1 MTDEESKEIRKSER
15 APERKASERRRRKL
29 TEPMKPIAGGA
40 PAPTAVRQLEEK
52 VRTRLAIAEKD
63 GTLADKKSK
72 AREIIFTDLLGE
84 VIAAAEKGEYKGTKI
99 SRREKR
105 RILNL
110 RDEALARAAAFRVY
124 EGLWRGKAEEER
136 GSIEAGGQQ
145 KAAEAARELTTR
157 SIATLM
163 KLPGVQEELNKHL
176 AKMERMK
183 RRFDAGPEAAKR
195 KGQKYQYPYEE
206 KGIIYDSIGTF
217 ERHIDWLERREGVA
231 SEKVVAARYGWIL
244 FELFESHA
252 KSDYWATGRTRKDE
266 LKLKRILH
274 IERGAISD
282 VIPPEGIALLRKP
295 VAVVE
300 TKTKAGRVKGIGG
313 LKVAAKDLLTKE
325 RIEYW
330 ISPYVKEEFG
340 VKEFW
345 NKQPRGVKEK
355 FRLGKKSG
363 LPIVKDKDC
372 PEEIPWEEL
381 DYRLVPVQLRQNHAE
396 AVQFDDF
403 FGYELYSKGFWDQQ
417 DKEMLE
423 KVGVRFDLGGKPINL
438 SKVPWSK
445 LKWGPFIDNIPN
457 AYESYT
463 YDGTTAVATRKALC
477 EDGVGLLWRLT
488 HEKGPIFVD
497 ERVIE
502 TKAFG
507 VHIAAERTL
516 AEMRYYKSELMEIQ
530 LRQWEQIE
538 ARTPELVKLINL
550 FCDAGG
556 DAEVWYNLYSRQLN
570 REGQAGLLQN
580 PNSPGQI
587 AYILR
592 RIYRNRPEIWSQM
605 GIRENSEELLNEA
618 AEKILG
624 WTPERR
630 GENFYQWLR
639 RIEQE
644 RGGRRDV
651 ITKAE
656 LAEFIQYGMLE
667 KEWRE
672 LDLPPEVREGWEYYL
687 KEIISDRNLSR
698 NIRDELAKARRT
710 YKLMRFFSL
719 AAPNFG
725 YFQKMFFEE
734 VIKGAMDYGEAN
746 EENLHFAE
754 IAFRNRLKGIL
765 LGLRDYDE
773 RGDRLQEWMAGEIML
788 TAKERAEVFWKEI
801 LYLVRLHY
809 NTIETAMRLGDPNL
823 IASLPRDHELFR
835 WVDQQGNIHLMD
847 RHEAVMTP
855 EDRGRI
861 IGYFEQ
867 LHFRGKG
874 LTHLTLAE
882 LQRMR
887 ERFHCTRG
895 MEIWHRFKM
904 RWLYNIRD
912 KKLPE
917 EVQKP
922 GIFARLDQLIGIF
935 PPIARA
941 AFPFP
946 KSLPEI
952 AAMPVSIALAEA
964 GLRWLAATTGWNF
977 LGVELGVWAPFGWKI
992 MAFSPAGFAG
1002 LWLVNRVGVQW
1013 GLWRRAAR
1021 QRWLMGNL
1029 HLATPIWL
1037 LTKIP
1042 KIGKRIEKRAE
1053 KWRWYGILK
1062 GYNLECHDSLIK
1074 FKWLSD
1080 KAGIPVIE

>member
-1 MTDEESKEIRKSER
+1 
-15 APERKASERRRRKL
+15 
-29 TEPMKPIAGGA
+29 MKPIAGGA
-40 PAPTAVRQLEEK
+40 PAPITIRQLGEK
-52 VRTRLAIAEKD
+52 VRTQLAIAEKD
-63 GTLADKKSK
+63 GTLADKNSK

-84 VIAAAEKGEYKGTKI
+84 AIAAAEKEYKKGKI
-99 SRREKR
+99 SGEDRE
-105 RILNL
+105 RILDL
-110 RDEALARAAAFRVY
+110 REEALARAAAFRAY

-145 KAAEAARELTTR
+145 RAADLANELTTPT
-157 SIATLM
+157 IATLL
-163 KLPGVQEELNKHL
+163 KLPGVEKELNKHL

-183 RRFDAGPEAAKR
+183 ERFDAGPKEEE
-195 KGQKYQYPYEE
+195 KYQYPIEE
-206 KGIIYDSIGTF
+206 ETYDSIGRF
-217 ERHIDWLERREGVA
+217 EDQIKELERDKGA
-231 SEKVVAARYGWIL
+231 SHQDVVAARYGWIL

-252 KSDYWATGRTRKDE
+252 KSDYWVTGRTRKDE

-300 TKTKAGRVKGIGG
+300 TKDKQGEVKGING
-313 LKVAAKDLLTKE
+313 LKVRAKDLFE
-325 RIEYW
+325 REKIEYEK
-330 ISPYVKEEFG
+330 SPGEEG
-340 VKEFW
+340 EYEVSEFW
-345 NKQPRGVKEK
+345 AGQPEWVKEK
-355 FRLGKKSG
+355 IKEWGPND
-363 LPIVKDKDC
+363 LPTVKNPDHPK
-372 PEEIPWEEL
+372 EIPWGEL
-381 DYRLVPVQLRQNHAE
+381 NYDILPPQLHQNHAE

-403 FGYELYSKGFWDQQ
+403 FGYELYPSFWETQWNPKKNKSRRNILEEIYRKRGTKEE
-417 DKEMLE
+417 DKVE
-423 KVGVRFDLGGKPINL
+423 FDPVTGQPKKY
-438 SKVPWSK
+438 SRVPWGE
-445 LKWGPFIDNIPN
+445 LDYTHLIEQIPN
-457 AYESYT
+457 AYTSYT
-463 YDGTTAVATRKALC
+463 YDGTTAVATRRALC
-477 EDGVGLLWRLT
+477 EDGAGLLWRLT

-507 VHIAAERTL
+507 VHIAAERAL
-516 AEMRYYKSELMEIQ
+516 AEMRYYKSEMMEIQ

-556 DAEVWYNLYSRQLN
+556 DAEVWYNLYGRQLN

-587 AYILR
+587 AHILR

-605 GIRENSEELLNEA
+605 GIGENSEELLNKF
-618 AEKILG
+618 AEKVFE
-624 WTPERR
+624 WSPEP
-630 GENFYQWLR
+630 GEESFYQWLG
-639 RIEQE
+639 RIERE
-644 RGGRRDV
+644 GRRPEQEQEKKGRREI

-656 LAEFIQYGMLE
+656 LGELLKYGMLE

-672 LDLPPEVREGWEYYL
+672 LDLPPEVRERWKYYL
-687 KEIISDRNLSR
+687 GGLIKDEGLPK
-698 NIRDELAKARRT
+698 NIKDELVKARRIS
-710 YKLMRFFSL
+710 KLMFFFSH

-734 VIKGAMDYGEAN
+734 VIKGATGYGEAN

-754 IAFRNRLKGIL
+754 IGFRNRLKGIL
-765 LGLRDYDE
+765 LGLHDYDK
-773 RGDRLQEWMAGEIML
+773 RGDRLQEWMAGEIMQ
-788 TAKERAEVFWKEI
+788 TPEETAEVFWKEI

-809 NTIETAMRLGDPNL
+809 NTIQTAIRLGDPNL
-823 IASLPRDHELFR
+823 IVSLPRDHELFR
-835 WVDQQGNIHLMD
+835 WIDQQGNIHLMD

-867 LHFRGKG
+867 LQFRGKG

-882 LQRMR
+882 LGRMR
-887 ERFHCTRG
+887 ERYHCTRG

-977 LGVELGVWAPFGWKI
+977 LGIELGVWAPFGWKI

-1013 GLWRRAAR
+1013 GLWRRAAG
-1021 QRWLMGNL
+1021 QRWLMGRI
-1029 HLATPIWL
+1029 HLGLPL
-1037 LTKIP
+1037 LPLTKIN
-1042 KIGKRIEKRAE
+1042 KTAE
-1053 KWRWYGILK
+1053 RWYRRLA

-1074 FKWLSD
+1074 FKWISD